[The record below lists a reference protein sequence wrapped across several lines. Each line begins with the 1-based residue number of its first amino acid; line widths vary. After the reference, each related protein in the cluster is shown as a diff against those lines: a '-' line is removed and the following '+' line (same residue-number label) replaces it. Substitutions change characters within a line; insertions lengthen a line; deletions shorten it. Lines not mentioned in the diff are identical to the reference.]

1 MQPPTSSALAPL
13 RNRLYLS
20 YFFTGLMANFGW
32 LIQLVGASWL
42 MTSIGGSPEMVG
54 LVQTSLAVP
63 IMLFSLLAGAMAD
76 TFGRRTMVLWSQSFL
91 LIVSS
96 ALAVVTYLGMV
107 TPWTLLIFTFLIGSG
122 KALNNPAWQT
132 MVRELVVPA
141 EMPAAISLNSVGFNI
156 ARSLGPALGGAIVAA
171 VGAFAAFVINAL
183 SNIGM
188 IVVMARWRLEGP
200 PRHLPPEPVG
210 AAMMAGIRYVAM
222 SPHLLAVMLRAGAFN
237 FAAISVMALMPLIAR
252 DLVQGGAEI
261 YGLLLGSF
269 GVGAILGAMLGG
281 RLRAALSLEGLA
293 RVGFLSFAGATV
305 VIGLSGNVYLTLAAC
320 AAAGA
325 SWLLTLST
333 FNTTVQ
339 LSSPRWVGSRSQALY
354 QTASFGGN
362 ALGSWV
368 WGSLA
373 ASHGNAESLFISAA
387 VLVAGAALGLVFALR
402 ELDNTGLDQHSRW
415 SAPKMALDILPRS
428 GPILTTQEYV
438 IREEDVTEFLSVM
451 AERRRGRMRDGA
463 RQWLLARDI
472 ENPQLWI
479 ERYKTA
485 TWVETQRHHERRTLA
500 DAAITDRLRALHQG
514 EGLPQMRHLLVRQTG
529 WSAAQNNFGTDDYTH

>member
-529 WSAAQNNFGTDDYTH
+529 WSAAQHNFGTGDYTH